1 MTDEFVPVLEIPVKS
16 AANVD
21 RASLLSALSSIAADD
36 SQFRFV
42 LNDQTGDVLLAGI
55 DELQLAQKIDALRR
69 VSGAAI
75 SIGAPQIAFRETM
88 MRRAEVAYTHKKQF
102 GGGGEFAKVK
112 LLLEPAG
119 PESGYACQFRTST
132 TILPDEYVAGI
143 KAGVETALGAGIVA
157 GFPVIGV
164 TATVVD
170 GGFHELDSSAAA
182 FAIAARGAVR
192 EALQAG
198 DAVMLEPVMKLEVA
212 MPEDCVER
220 ITNDLALRRAFV
232 VSRDTREG
240 HSVIV
245 ATVPATDMLGYAGSL
260 RSMSGGRATYGVQFD
275 HYAPVSPPDDPRFRP
290 AAAMRA

>member
-1 MTDEFVPVLEIPVKS
+1 MADEFVPVVEIPVKS

-21 RASLLSALSSIAADD
+21 RASLLSVLSNLAADD
-36 SQFRFV
+36 SQFRFA
-42 LNDQTGDVLLAGI
+42 LEDQTGDVLLVGI
-55 DELQLAQKIDALRR
+55 DELQLDQKIEALRR
-69 VSGAAI
+69 VRGAAI
-75 SIGAPQIAFRETM
+75 SIDPPQIAFRETM
-88 MRRAEVAYTHKKQF
+88 MRRAEVAYTHKKLF
-102 GGGGEFAKVK
+102 GGAGEFAKVR
-112 LLLEPAG
+112 LLLEPAN
-119 PESGYACQFRTST
+119 PESGHACQFRTSDT
-132 TILPDEYVAGI
+132 VLPDEYVAGI
-143 KAGVETALGAGIVA
+143 KAGLEDAFAAGIVA

-198 DAVMLEPVMKLEVA
+198 DAVMLEPVMKADIVA
-212 MPEDCVER
+212 PQDCVER
-220 ITNDLALRRAFV
+220 IVSDLALRRAFV

-245 ATVPATDMLGYAGSL
+245 ATVPATNMLGYAGSL
-260 RSMSGGRATYGVQFD
+260 RSMSGGRATYSVRFD

>member
-1 MTDEFVPVLEIPVKS
+1 MDEFVPVIEIPVKS

-21 RASLLSALSSIAADD
+21 RASLLSALSRLAADD
-36 SQFRFV
+36 VQFRFV

-55 DELQLAQKIDALRR
+55 DELQLDQKIDVLRR
-69 VSGAAI
+69 VPGAAI
-75 SIGAPQIAFRETM
+75 SIDPPQIAFRETLK
-88 MRRAEVAYTHKKQF
+88 RRAKVAYTHKKLF
-102 GGGGEFAKVK
+102 GGAGEFAKVM
-112 LLLEPAG
+112 LVLEPAG

-143 KAGVETALGAGIVA
+143 KAGLEGAFAAGTVA

-170 GGFHELDSSAAA
+170 GGFHDLDSSAAA
-182 FAIAARGAVR
+182 FAIAARGAAR
-192 EALQAG
+192 DAFQAG
-198 DAVMLEPVMKLEVA
+198 DAVMLEPVMKVEVV

-220 ITNDLALRRAFV
+220 IVGDLASRRAFV

-240 HSVIV
+240 RSAIV

-260 RSMSGGRATYGVQFD
+260 RSMSGGRATYGVRFD

-290 AAAMRA
+290 AVGMRA